1 MVLLNKEMD
10 QRKLFDSQTL
20 WKQKS
25 ANVFIRNLNEFSGLR
40 NKLDVYYDSTED
52 DESIYLVNLLKTI
65 THTLSQTLLTGVSFQ
80 FMPAFRLCKNAKNVK
95 KRRDNAT
102 EDTMKTGVEITGSQN
117 VMKNPRHDPA
127 ETESVE
133 GNLQSVEDEK
143 SSNNSDSSNS
153 SDTEDEKLLEKIGK
167 NRKTKTFC
175 ILIQETKLWKLRE
188 KHEKILKTNKLK
200 YEAVP
205 AIMNSGGLMTIIPR
219 NCVYEVIGK
228 TNTCLAVTL
237 TVENQNTTI
246 VNTYINPK
254 DTLAENFIA
263 SIEELNLDNHQD
275 LIIAGDFN
283 AIDFEDYENLDE
295 KVKSNDIRVLRH
307 RAIITKLN
315 ELVLAYI
322 GKKQIPVSTTQ
333 YDRRSKKHRIDFCF
347 SNAKERNLELA
358 VHF

>member
-1 MVLLNKEMD
+1 
-10 QRKLFDSQTL
+10 
-20 WKQKS
+20 
-25 ANVFIRNLNEFSGLR
+25 
-40 NKLDVYYDSTED
+40 
-52 DESIYLVNLLKTI
+52 
-65 THTLSQTLLTGVSFQ
+65 
-80 FMPAFRLCKNAKNVK
+80 
-95 KRRDNAT
+95 
-102 EDTMKTGVEITGSQN
+102 MKTGVEITGSQN
-117 VMKNPRHDPA
+117 VMKNPRDDPA

-153 SDTEDEKLLEKIGK
+153 SDTEDEKLLEKIEK

-188 KHEKILKTNKLK
+188 EHEKILKTNKLK

-347 SNAKERNLELA
+347 SMAKERNLELA